1 MSMNVYDDAGVLPMA
16 IRMRRQRICPAEIDN
31 IYGEIIKGIV
41 KMATLLLPK
50 EDPRYT
56 MHLEEFMSEDVQS
69 LMIVNAIRSADTL
82 VDTKSSPRNIV
93 NYLTKAVQNRLW
105 ASGLGSPAQKSRA
118 IIAPVMARV
127 TMLFTSM
134 RSSSFFM
141 AVSISA
147 ALKLNVKQE
156 KEMIRCPEN
165 TTSSWPT

>member
-1 MSMNVYDDAGVLPMA
+1 MSVNVYDDAGVLPMA

-93 NYLTKAVQNRLW
+93 NYLTKAVQNRLRNYVRDTEKKKNLMLPLDS
-105 ASGLGSPAQKSRA
+105 ASDLFSTAIDGRRLPLVSGSKKKDRKAD
-118 IIAPVMARV
+118 
-127 TMLFTSM
+127 
-134 RSSSFFM
+134 
-141 AVSISA
+141 
-147 ALKLNVKQE
+147 
-156 KEMIRCPEN
+156 
-165 TTSSWPT
+165 